1 MPPRSATAV
10 YGLTFEGPEL
20 AMLVA
25 IFVLLVVLVFLAI
38 AETAVNRISR
48 PKAEALAETNGRRGR
63 ALLTLVESPEA
74 FMNPVLV
81 TVNIF
86 QTGQAFLTSFLVTR
100 ITDVWWAG
108 ILAFVVNVV
117 VVFVFT
123 ESLPKTW
130 AVLSAER
137 AALAVA
143 RPTLA
148 LVRFPPLRGL
158 SRALIGMTNVIFP
171 GKGLKAGPFVSER
184 EFLGLVE
191 QAAAG
196 EVIEHEERELI
207 ESIIEFGDTVAR
219 EVMVHRT
226 DMVTVPGDTTVSE
239 ALDTLIREG
248 YSRAPVVG
256 EDIDDIIGIAYAR
269 DLFAAER
276 ADAGNMLV
284 RDFMREARFVPE
296 TKPVRQLMRDMQAGK
311 SHMTIL
317 VDEYGGVAGLVTLE
331 DLIEELVGDIVD
343 EYDREAAEVEE
354 LGEQSFRIDA
364 ALGIDELGELL
375 GRELPD
381 EDWDTAG
388 GFVFGLLGHVPE
400 PGETVDYEGWR
411 FTVESLEGR
420 RITTLRIE
428 PVPVPDQ
435 SGPVAET
442 APAPVSE
449 SR

>member
-1 MPPRSATAV
+1 MPPRPAV

-20 AMLVA
+20 AMLMA
-25 IFVLLVVLVFLAI
+25 IVVLLVLLVFLAV
-38 AETAVNRISR
+38 AETAINRITG
-48 PKAEALAETNGRRGR
+48 PKARALAETHGKRGR
-63 ALLTLVESPEA
+63 ALATLVEAPEA

-130 AVLSAER
+130 AVLSPER

-171 GKGLKAGPFVSER
+171 GKGLKEGPFVSER

-239 ALDTLIREG
+239 ALDILIREG

-354 LGEQSFRIDA
+354 LGDRAFRIDA

-400 PGETVDYEGWR
+400 PGETVDHEGWR

-428 PVPVPDQ
+428 PVPVPEH
-435 SGPVAET
+435 AEPEP
-442 APAPVSE
+442 AAEPAPVSE
-449 SR
+449 PR